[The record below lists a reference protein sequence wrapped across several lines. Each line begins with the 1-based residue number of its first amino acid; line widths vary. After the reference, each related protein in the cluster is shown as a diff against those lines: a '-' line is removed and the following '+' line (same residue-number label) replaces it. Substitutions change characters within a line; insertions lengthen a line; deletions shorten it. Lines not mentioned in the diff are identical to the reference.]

1 MYLHKTHENN
11 TYYSWYF
18 ILSIIFI
25 QIIKK
30 LVHTFP
36 VMLNNTVISLVTV
49 KRSVEG
55 VTKNKDSRRV
65 KKLVV
70 DITTDTRVCSM

>member
-1 MYLHKTHENN
+1 MIVNKLIY
-11 TYYSWYF
+11 
-18 ILSIIFI
+18 
-25 QIIKK
+25 K

-36 VMLNNTVISLVTV
+36 VMLNNTVISLATV
-49 KRSVEG
+49 KRSAEG

-70 DITTDTRVCSM
+70 DNITHTKV